1 MHPWLRRSV
10 LVAVLTGAGFTGL
23 ALSPATEEVAL
34 AKSSFD
40 SSYGYANTWNAALRM
55 IRVDR
60 GFKLTEKDEAGGY
73 LLFEYTSSESGK
85 KGTPGSIEILHGA
98 KEDSPVKVV
107 INLPQMPSYHEQ
119 VLANDL
125 QKKLRAD
132 FGESVQTPKKV
143 LKDAGTDAESPQ

>member
-1 MHPWLRRSV
+1 MHSWLRRAA
-10 LVAVLTGAGFTGL
+10 LVASVGGAAFAAL

-34 AKSSFD
+34 AKSGFD
-40 SSYGYANTWNAALRM
+40 SPYGYANTWNAALRM

-85 KGTPGSIEILHGA
+85 KGTPGSIEILRGGGD
-98 KEDSPVKVV
+98 DSPVKVV
-107 INLPQMPSYHEQ
+107 ISLPQMPSYHEQ

-132 FGESVQTPKKV
+132 FGEAPKATKKPA
-143 LKDAGTDAESPQ
+143 KDAGADAESP